1 MITES
6 KLLDRK
12 ILRHG
17 HTIDQSLLWLVVLML
32 GFSLVMVYSASVAFA
47 GQGGGNKWAFLI
59 RQAAYIGVGGGAALV
74 AFRVPMRTWQKY
86 SMLLLVISLLMLI
99 AVLLVGRDVNGA
111 RRWIPLGVANL
122 QPSEFFKLA
131 VILYL
136 SGFFMRRAEVLQH
149 LKKVCWVALPVGC
162 GLGLIMLQPDFGSFV
177 VVSVISVGLLF
188 LVGLPFRWFIVVVLA
203 GLSGMVTLV
212 LISPYR
218 MARVTAFLDPWADP
232 LGSGYQ
238 LTHALMAI
246 GRGGWTGVGLGAGL
260 EKRFYLPE
268 AHTDFITAVIG
279 EEFGFLGMM
288 LLTACYL
295 WLVWRSFSIGKMA
308 RDLEQFFGA
317 FVASGVGIW
326 LGIQSFFNIGVNI
339 GLLPTKGLTLPLIS
353 FGGSALVAM
362 LIAVALLLRV
372 DYENRRKMRGF
383 TV

>member
-17 HTIDQSLLWLVVLML
+17 HTVDQSLLWLVVLML
-32 GFSLVMVYSASVAFA
+32 GFSLVMVYSASVAYA
-47 GQGGGNKWAFLI
+47 GQVNGSKWFFLI
-59 RQAAYIGVGGGAALV
+59 RQAAYIGGGGLLAWAA
-74 AFRVPMRTWQKY
+74 FQVPMRVWQKH
-86 SMLLLVISLLMLI
+86 SVLLLLLSLLMLLLVLF
-99 AVLLVGRDVNGA
+99 VGREINGA
-111 RRWIPLGVANL
+111 KRWIHVGPINL
-122 QPSEFFKLA
+122 QPTEVFKLA

-149 LKKVCWVALPVGC
+149 LKKVCLVALPVGG

-177 VVSVISVGLLF
+177 VVSVISIGLLF
-188 LVGLPFRWFIVVVLA
+188 LVGLPFRWFAVVVAA
-203 GLSGMVTLV
+203 GLSGMGVLV
-212 LISPYR
+212 LVSPYR
-218 MARVTAFLDPWADP
+218 MARITAFLDPWADP

-246 GRGGWTGVGLGAGL
+246 GRGGWFGVGLGASV

-268 AHTDFITAVIG
+268 AHTDFILAVIG
-279 EEFGFLGMM
+279 EEFGFVGMM
-288 LLTACYL
+288 VLIACYL
-295 WLVWRSFSIGKMA
+295 WLVWRAFSIGKIA
-308 RDLEQFFGA
+308 RDLELFFGA
-317 FVASGVGIW
+317 FVASGIGIW

-353 FGGSALVAM
+353 FGGSALWVTM
-362 LIAVALLLRV
+362 IALALLLRV

-383 TV
+383 SV

>member
-17 HTIDQSLLWLVVLML
+17 HTVDQSLLWLVVLML
-32 GFSLVMVYSASVAFA
+32 GFSIVMVYSASVAYA
-47 GQGGGNKWAFLI
+47 GQANGNKWFFLI
-59 RQAAYIGVGGGAALV
+59 RQSAMCGAGGLLAWG
-74 AFRVPMRTWQKY
+74 AFRVPMRVWQKY
-86 SMLLLVISLLMLI
+86 SMVLLLCSLISLVV
-99 AVLLVGRDVNGA
+99 VLVVGRDVNGA
-111 RRWIPLGVANL
+111 RRWIPFGPVNL

-136 SGFFMRRAEVLQH
+136 SGFFMRRSEVLQH

-203 GLSGMVTLV
+203 GLSGMGMLV

-288 LLTACYL
+288 VLTACYL
-295 WLVWRSFSIGKMA
+295 WLVWRAFSIGKMA
-308 RDLEQFFGA
+308 RDLELFFGA
-317 FVASGVGIW
+317 FVASGIGIW

-353 FGGSALVAM
+353 YGGSALWAM
-362 LIAVALLLRV
+362 LVALALLLRV

-383 TV
+383 NV